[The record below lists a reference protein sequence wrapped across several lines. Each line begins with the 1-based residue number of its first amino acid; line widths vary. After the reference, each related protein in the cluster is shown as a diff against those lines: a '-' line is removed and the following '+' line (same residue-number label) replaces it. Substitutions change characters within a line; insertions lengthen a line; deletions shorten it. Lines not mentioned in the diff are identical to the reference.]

1 MAFEHDS
8 LSRLPEPPA
17 PSPARRRAA
26 IANALDAF
34 EKKYRTRFQAPAR
47 HLRLMQQTAIPPSR
61 RRAAMPRARHLIA
74 ASLVVLMA
82 GSAGWLYLVEFVEP
96 RAAQQPLMLK
106 ADRLNPTKI
115 VERPGPSN
123 TSPSTGTGLAY
134 APQSVAPGP
143 VTAGLEQ
150 PKVQQPVAEARR
162 VAPTYW
168 LRPETRGNADRLAS
182 VGIAPPEPMPPAE
195 PIGRDR
201 FVGAAE
207 NAFKVVREAPVSTFS
222 IDVDTASYSFV
233 RASLNRNVLPQP
245 AAVRIEEMINYFP
258 YDYAAPA
265 TRERAVQHHGR
276 GVPEPVVARAA
287 SSSASASRAMRCS
300 RASAA
305 ARQPGVPDRHLG
317 LDERAE
323 PAAAGQAVAGA
334 CCSTQLTPNDRVA
347 IVTYAG
353 NAGTALEPTAG
364 GREGED
370 PARVIERLEAGGST
384 AGAEGIRQAYALA
397 EQNFDPNGVNRVIL
411 ATDGDFN
418 VGITNQRRAQGL
430 RRARA
435 RQGHLPLGARLRHG
449 QLQRRADADAGP
461 ERQRRRRLHRHAQRG
476 PQGAGRRGRPRRCSR
491 SPRT

>member
-195 PIGRDR
+195 PMGRDR

-207 NAFKVVREAPVSTFS
+207 NAFKVVRETPVSTFS
-222 IDVDTASYSFV
+222 IDVDTASYSV
-233 RASLNRNVLPQP
+233 RARLAQPQC
-245 AAVRIEEMINYFP
+245 ACR
-258 YDYAAPA
+258 
-265 TRERAVQHHGR
+265 
-276 GVPEPVVARAA
+276 
-287 SSSASASRAMRCS
+287 SRMRCGS
-300 RASAA
+300 R
-305 ARQPGVPDRHLG
+305 R
-317 LDERAE
+317 
-323 PAAAGQAVAGA
+323 
-334 CCSTQLTPNDRVA
+334 
-347 IVTYAG
+347 
-353 NAGTALEPTAG
+353 
-364 GREGED
+364 
-370 PARVIERLEAGGST
+370 
-384 AGAEGIRQAYALA
+384 
-397 EQNFDPNGVNRVIL
+397 
-411 ATDGDFN
+411 
-418 VGITNQRRAQGL
+418 
-430 RRARA
+430 
-435 RQGHLPLGARLRHG
+435 
-449 QLQRRADADAGP
+449 
-461 ERQRRRRLHRHAQRG
+461 
-476 PQGAGRRGRPRRCSR
+476 
-491 SPRT
+491 